1 MDYFFIIQQF
11 FLFFGFQRPHMLI
24 FFTCHV
30 VLTHGGGRT
39 FRPELFYL
47 LESVSFLMSLF
58 SSWYCFQYFYL
69 IFKNSI
75 QGSDCC
81 LKTDC
86 YCSLLKIVDIHSGL
100 QLKELLG
107 YSFAF
112 MQVVFFL
119 MRLFAYINVLYFARS
134 VQTTSFNL
142 FKQSQLVHFPDIYLL
157 ALNGKEKFAE
167 RSYHGI
173 LKSAFML
180 RVNKESFFV
189 FM

>member
-86 YCSLLKIVDIHSGL
+86 YCSLLKISQWTTAQRTVRIQFCLFVGC
-100 QLKELLG
+100 
-107 YSFAF
+107 F
-112 MQVVFFL
+112 FFL